1 MALVTI
7 SGYPASGKTYRAE
20 QLRTYLE
27 GRFSAADYDGPRL
40 KVVVISD
47 DSLSVDRSS
56 YDDSR
61 SEKPA
66 RGAAFTALTRNLGKD
81 TIVIMDGM
89 NYIKGFRY
97 QMHCAG
103 REAQVR
109 MCTIYVASPPDECR
123 KRHEAKEND
132 KKYKPATFDNL
143 LMRFEEPN
151 SMARWDSPLFTVS
164 STDEMPLEALWTTI
178 MTGAKAPTNVA
189 VVQNAKPP
197 TDALQILE
205 STATTVV
212 SLLSSSP
219 AVTSGT
225 GGRAPLSVSS
235 TRLEIDLPPRS
246 ITLSELQRHK
256 RQFVAVHRK
265 ALSQGAQGS
274 LDWNEETVARKFVD
288 YLESHLNT

>member
-20 QLRTYLE
+20 QLRTYFE
-27 GRFSAADYDGPRL
+27 GRFSAPNYDGPRF
-40 KVVVISD
+40 KVIVISD
-47 DSLSVDRSS
+47 DSLGVDRSA

-109 MCTIYVASPPDECR
+109 MST
-123 KRHEAKEND
+123 
-132 KKYKPATFDNL
+132 
-143 LMRFEEPN
+143 RFEEPN

-164 STDEMPLEALWTTI
+164 STDEMPLDAIWATV
-178 MTGAKAPTNVA
+178 MTGAKAPTN
-189 VVQNAKPP
+189 NAKPP

-205 STATTVV
+205 STATSVV
-212 SLLSSSP
+212 SLLSASP
-219 AVTSGT
+219 AVTSGA
-225 GGRAPLSVSS
+225 GGRAPLTVSS
-235 TRLEIDLPPRS
+235 ARLEITLPPRT

-274 LDWNEETVARKFVD
+274 LDWNEETVASKFVD